1 VFDYWLA
8 RKQRRIQMTMDSW
21 IGLFFALPG
30 ILFAS
35 YELPVTL
42 NTVDGWALF
51 WQGAAAGAGLGAGL
65 VFALR
70 DFWNDARAEGW
81 GFVLCLFLTGGAA
94 AIHLNAAQPEA
105 ERTLVGSR
113 VVDDLEPHGHKN
125 EASLRRRWLRS
136 VAVDWQGQTQRVA
149 VDRDLVLREGSAV
162 VLTAYDGRFGY
173 PVIERVQRV
182 E

>member
-51 WQGAAAGAGLGAGL
+51 WHGAAGGAGLGAGL
-65 VFALR
+65 AFALR
-70 DFWNDARAEGW
+70 GFWSDARAEWW
-81 GFVLCLFLTGGAA
+81 GFVLCLFLGGGAA
-94 AIHLNAAQPEA
+94 ATHLNAAEPEA
-105 ERTLVGSR
+105 KRTLVGSH
-113 VVDDLEPHGHKN
+113 VVDDRDPRRHKN

-136 VAVDWQGQTQRVA
+136 VSVDWQGQAQRVA

-162 VLTAYDGRFGY
+162 VLTVYDGRFGY
-173 PVIERVQRV
+173 PVIEHVQRV